1 MVAKGV
7 QIESYSVE
15 DNGESICFHVFVYNV
30 QPGITID
37 YSTGDS
43 HRAETAA
50 QKMDSVQGEIRG
62 NSSSKIYHC
71 PGQASY
77 DQMAD
82 SKYLVVFQTE
92 QEAIEAGYRKAKR

>member
-1 MVAKGV
+1 
-7 QIESYSVE
+7 
-15 DNGESICFHVFVYNV
+15 
-30 QPGITID
+30 
-37 YSTGDS
+37 
-43 HRAETAA
+43 
-50 QKMDSVQGEIRG
+50 MDSVQGEIRG

-82 SKYLVVFQTE
+82 SKYLVIFQTE